1 MSTQKSH
8 PTHKGSTTTQGA
20 DRRAGTQ
27 GAIAKL
33 VSERTEMLTLFCRV
47 AGLEPYEQGRYKTP
61 PREVFQEFLQVLV
74 DYLAAGHFS
83 LYERIAN
90 GNERRRAVSDLA
102 AQMYPRIAE
111 TTQAAL
117 DFNDRY
123 DGKPFEISPM
133 FHEHLSQLGELLAKR
148 IEIED
153 KIINQILH

>member
-1 MSTQKSH
+1 MNMQKSGTT
-8 PTHKGSTTTQGA
+8 PKAGASTKGQ
-20 DRRAGTQ
+20 DRRTGTQ
-27 GAIAKL
+27 GAITKL
-33 VSERTEMLTLFCRV
+33 VAERTEMLTLFCRV
-47 AGLEPYEQGRYKTP
+47 AGLEPYEQDRQKTL

-102 AQMYPRIAE
+102 AQLYTRIAE

-123 DGKPFEISPM
+123 DGKPFEITPM
-133 FHEHLSQLGELLAKR
+133 FHEHLSQLGELLASR
-148 IEIED
+148 IEVED
-153 KIINQILH
+153 KIINQILD

>member
-1 MSTQKSH
+1 MNTQKSGSS
-8 PTHKGSTTTQGA
+8 PKAGASVKGQ
-20 DRRAGTQ
+20 DRRTGTQ
-27 GAIAKL
+27 GAIEKL

-47 AGLEPYEQGRYKTP
+47 AGLEPYEQGRHKNP

-123 DGKPFEISPM
+123 DGKPFEITPT
-133 FHEHLSQLGELLAKR
+133 FHEHLSQLGELLASR

-153 KIINQILH
+153 KIIDQILH

>member
-1 MSTQKSH
+1 MNTQKS
-8 PTHKGSTTTQGA
+8 PPAPKGSTSSTDMERRTTS
-20 DRRAGTQ
+20 Q

-33 VSERTEMLTLFCRV
+33 VAERTEMLTLFCRV
-47 AGLEPYEQGRYKTP
+47 AGLEPYEKGRHKTP

-102 AQMYPRIAE
+102 AQLYPRIAE

-117 DFNDRY
+117 DFNDMY
-123 DGKPFEISPM
+123 DGKSFEITPL
-133 FHEHLSQLGELLAKR
+133 FHEHLSRLGELLASR
-148 IEIED
+148 IEVED
-153 KIINQILH
+153 KIISQVLS